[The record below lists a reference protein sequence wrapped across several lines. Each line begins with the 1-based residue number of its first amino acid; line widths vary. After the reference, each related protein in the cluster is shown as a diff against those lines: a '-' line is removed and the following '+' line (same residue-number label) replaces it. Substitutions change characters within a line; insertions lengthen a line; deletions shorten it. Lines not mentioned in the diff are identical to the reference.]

1 MMGIMPPIGGLEIMV
16 LKCVA
21 EYLVHRFSVSG
32 RVVLERYLEIELMT
46 RFQDKHWSSGV

>member
-1 MMGIMPPIGGLEIMV
+1 MGIMPPIGGLEIIM
-16 LKCVA
+16 KCV

-46 RFQDKHWSSGV
+46 GFQDKPWSSGV